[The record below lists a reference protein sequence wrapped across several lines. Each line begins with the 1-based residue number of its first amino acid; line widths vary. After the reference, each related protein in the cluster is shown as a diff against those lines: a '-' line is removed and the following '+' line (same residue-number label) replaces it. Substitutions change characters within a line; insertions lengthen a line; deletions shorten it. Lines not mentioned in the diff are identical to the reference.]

1 MCIRCS
7 SGASL
12 HSYDSID
19 LFWSDGVARLSFC
32 EDYVLYGGELLHK
45 EIKLD
50 NNLTVIYERLP
61 HVRSVSF
68 GVWIGAGSR
77 NETPEINGISHFI
90 EHMVFKGT
98 ENRTAKQIACEF
110 DGIGGQINAF
120 TSKDCTCF
128 YTKTLDSDL
137 ELAVEILSD
146 MLFHSV
152 FERTALTTERKV
164 IFEEINMYE
173 DEPEEMV
180 HDILDEAAWDGST
193 LGYPILGT
201 RSSLNKINKKTIK
214 QYMAQHYV
222 PDNCVISVVG
232 NFDEDKLLAAVRTYF
247 GAWKTATPYEKQE
260 TNPAFRP
267 GMTYRNKTTEQ
278 THLAIGYEGVSMG
291 DERTFDLLILNN
303 ILGGSM
309 SSRLFQNI
317 REERGLV
324 YSIYTYPTSFHD
336 VGLFSIY
343 AATNPD
349 KVDEVIGLIHDEIAR
364 LLDDGIGEAELN
376 RSKNQLKGSYM
387 LSLDSINGRMT
398 ALGKAKLITGTI
410 KTPEEILASID
421 KVSQDSIMALAKAMF
436 VPGRASMAILG
447 QNDISPSV
455 RSLFVA

>member
-12 HSYDSID
+12 HSYDIIHF
-19 LFWSDGVARLSFC
+19 FWSDGFARLSFY
-32 EDYVLYGGELLHK
+32 EDYVIFGGECLHK

-68 GVWIGAGSR
+68 GVWVGAGSR

-98 ENRTAKQIACEF
+98 EKRTAKQIACEF

-137 ELAVEILSD
+137 ELAIEILSD
-146 MLFHSV
+146 MLFHSL
-152 FERTALTTERKV
+152 FERNALTTERKV

-180 HDILDEAAWDGST
+180 HDILDEAAWNGSP
-193 LGYPILGT
+193 LGYSILGT
-201 RSSLNKINKKTIK
+201 HSSLNRINKKAIQ

-222 PDNCVISVVG
+222 PENCVISVVG
-232 NFDEDKLLAAVRTYF
+232 NFEEEKLLAATQAHF
-247 GAWKTATPYEKQE
+247 GAWKATSPYQKSE
-260 TNPAFRP
+260 TRPAFQP
-267 GMTYRNKTTEQ
+267 GITYRSKTTEQ
-278 THLAIGYEGVSMG
+278 THICIGYEGVSMG
-291 DERTFDLLILNN
+291 DEKTFDMMILNN

-324 YSIYTYPTSFHD
+324 YSIYTYPTAFHD

-349 KVDEVIGLIHDEIAR
+349 KADVVIGLIHEELVR
-364 LLDDGIGEAELN
+364 LLADGIGETELN

-387 LSLDSINGRMT
+387 LSLDSITGRMT
-398 ALGKAKLITGTI
+398 ALGKSKLVTGAI
-410 KTPEEILASID
+410 KTPEEILSSID
-421 KVSQDSIMALAKAMF
+421 KVNHDSVMTLATAI
-436 VPGRASMAILG
+436 VSGGASLAILG
-447 QNDISPSV
+447 QSDISPSV
-455 RSLFVA
+455 RKLFV